1 MAEPKRY
8 VTSEELKTH
17 NKPGNMWF
25 YIQGKVYDVSRW
37 MKTHPGGDLPLLNLA
52 GQDVTDAYIALHPS
66 SAWKYLDKFFNGYY
80 LKDYAVSNVSKDYRK
95 LYSDFSK
102 IGLFEKKG
110 QGFLIFCD

>member
-17 NKPGNMWF
+17 NKPGDLWIC
-25 YIQGKVYDVSRW
+25 IQGEVYDVSQW

-66 SAWKYLDKFFNGYY
+66 IAWKYLDKFFNGYY
-80 LKDYAVSNVSKDYRK
+80 LKDYAISDVSKVTESCTPTSRK
-95 LYSDFSK
+95 WGCLRRKAMEF
-102 IGLFEKKG
+102 
-110 QGFLIFCD
+110 